1 MYLCVWETVEG
12 PLSRHDSDDTESSA
26 NEDEE
31 SSREDEIPVS
41 AADPVFAILEA
52 RLSVSAG
59 LV

>member
-1 MYLCVWETVEG
+1 MVEELLG
-12 PLSRHDSDDTESSA
+12 SATEAIDSDDTESSA

-31 SSREDEIPVS
+31 SPREDEIPVS

>member
-1 MYLCVWETVEG
+1 MAG
-12 PLSRHDSDDTESSA
+12 KLSPPGMTHTESSA

-31 SSREDEIPVS
+31 SPREDEIPVS